1 MTSSNDTSRT
11 LPVIVVIIAIIIWLI
26 YTFYQAYQPLPER
39 IQGQIEAQYYSI
51 SSKVSGRIEEVL
63 VRKGEQVLRGQMIF
77 TLLSPEIQAKL
88 QQAQASEKAAGALS
102 EQAEKG
108 ARIQEIASAKTQ
120 WQKAKAANELMEKTY
135 NRVNNLFIDGIVA
148 EQKRDEAFTQW
159 QAAKYNEGS
168 AYQMY
173 ALTKEGA
180 RDEVKRAAK
189 EKVNMAA
196 GAVAE
201 IEAYIA
207 DTKIESWHNGEVSQV
222 LLQAGEL
229 APQGFPVVTIVDIND
244 AWAIFHIREDKL
256 KEFPKGQKITVNIP
270 ALGDDNFTFEISH
283 ISVMGDFATWRATD
297 SAQGFDMRTFE
308 VEARPLEHIP
318 LLRVG
323 MTVLIT
329 SGMKG

>member
-1 MTSSNDTSRT
+1 MHNLKKTSRT
-11 LPVIVVIIAIIIWLI
+11 WPIILMIIALVIWLI

-39 IQGQIEAQYYSI
+39 IQGQIEAQNFSI
-51 SSKVSGRIEEVL
+51 SSKISGRIEQVL
-63 VRKGEQVLRGQMIF
+63 VRKGDKVSRGQMIF

-88 QQAQASEKAAGALS
+88 QQAKAGEKAAGALA

-108 ARIQEIASAKTQ
+108 ARIQEIAAAKTQ
-120 WQKAKAANELMEKTY
+120 WEKAKAANELMEKTY
-135 NRVNNLFIDGIVA
+135 NRVNNLFNDGIVA
-148 EQKRDEAFTQW
+148 EQKRDEVYTQW

-180 RDEVKRAAK
+180 RDEVKKAAK
-189 EKVNMAA
+189 EKENMAA

-201 IEAYIA
+201 VEAYIA

-222 LLQAGEL
+222 LLQEGEL

-256 KEFPKGQKITVNIP
+256 KDFPQGQKIEVAIP
-270 ALGDDNFTFEISH
+270 ALGEEIFTFEISH

-297 SAQGFDMRTFE
+297 SAQGFDMKTFE

-323 MTVLIT
+323 MTVLLT
-329 SGMKG
+329 SVTK

>member
-1 MTSSNDTSRT
+1 MTSSSDTSRT

-39 IQGQIEAQYYSI
+39 VQGQIEAQYYSI
-51 SSKVSGRIEEVL
+51 SSKVPGRIEEVL
-63 VRKGEQVLRGQMIF
+63 VRKGEQVSRGQMIF

-135 NRVNNLFIDGIVA
+135 IRVNNLFTDGIVA

-201 IEAYIA
+201 VEAYIA

-270 ALGDDNFTFEISH
+270 ALGDDSFTFEISH

-323 MTVLIT
+323 MTVLLT
-329 SGMKG
+329 SGMKE

>member
-1 MTSSNDTSRT
+1 
-11 LPVIVVIIAIIIWLI
+11 
-26 YTFYQAYQPLPER
+26 
-39 IQGQIEAQYYSI
+39 
-51 SSKVSGRIEEVL
+51 
-63 VRKGEQVLRGQMIF
+63 
-77 TLLSPEIQAKL
+77 
-88 QQAQASEKAAGALS
+88 
-102 EQAEKG
+102 
-108 ARIQEIASAKTQ
+108 
-120 WQKAKAANELMEKTY
+120 
-135 NRVNNLFIDGIVA
+135 VNNLFTDGIVA